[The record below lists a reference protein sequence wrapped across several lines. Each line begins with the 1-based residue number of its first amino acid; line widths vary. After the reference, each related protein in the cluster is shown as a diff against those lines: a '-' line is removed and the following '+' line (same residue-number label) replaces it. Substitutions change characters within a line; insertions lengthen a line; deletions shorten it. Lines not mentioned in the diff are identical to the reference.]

1 MATSK
6 LTVRHVDNLGKK
18 NTEIFT
24 CDPAKINANISSDT
38 AVAIDTWARGFVAL
52 SNDTYSD
59 SEITQIQSINEII
72 AE

>member
-1 MATSK
+1 MATAK

-18 NTEIFT
+18 NTEIFN
-24 CDPAKINANISSDT
+24 CDPAKINVGISSDT
-38 AVAIDTWARGFVAL
+38 AVAIDTWARSYVAL

-59 SEITQIQSINEII
+59 SEISQIQSVNEII